1 MAFTELSRFSL
12 SPALLDTSEK
22 CRLRTVGRRTSGGES
37 LGSIG
42 TRAKENPPQEIPG
55 RAVVVFKIFSPSPR

>member
-42 TRAKENPPQEIPG
+42 T
-55 RAVVVFKIFSPSPR
+55 